1 VPVLVSLRPQQLLE
15 HEEEKEA
22 GQNTEADVHAFRVG
36 ICLVLHVQVVIMI
49 MIVVV
54 VTVVVVVVVVVVVE
68 IMIVVVVV
76 VTVAVLVA
84 VLAHQ
89 QVRYT
94 VKKDISKQPPSCE
107 CQQGFMESRWQA
119 FIVWNE
125 Q

>member
-1 VPVLVSLRPQQLLE
+1 MPVLVSLRPQQLLE

-49 MIVVV
+49 MIVVM
-54 VTVVVVVVVVVVVE
+54 VTVVVVVVVVVE